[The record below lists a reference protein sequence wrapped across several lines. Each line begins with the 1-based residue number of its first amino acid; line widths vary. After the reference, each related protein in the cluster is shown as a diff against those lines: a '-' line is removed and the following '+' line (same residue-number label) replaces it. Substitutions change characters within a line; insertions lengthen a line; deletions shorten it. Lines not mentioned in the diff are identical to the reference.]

1 MKGSQHILL
10 ILLSTIALLELLPS
24 CHTRKSTFTPEE
36 RREADSIVR
45 QAKSLEE
52 LESLQRRFDKEG
64 HRLASIIALRE
75 WGKRLRNESRFDE
88 ALLIHSKAS
97 DAAQDLQDTL
107 EWVRALNDVGT
118 DYRRIGALD
127 VAQQYHYQAWLMSQE
142 HSDTTSQAK
151 KNQVVALNGLGNIY
165 MTLGNYRRADSALR
179 MALAGEIALGS
190 AVGQAIN
197 YANLG
202 AIFEH
207 RGMLDSAWHYYRLSM
222 QFNEQDHNTL
232 GISLCHTYFGSLYEK
247 AEDYEHAIAE
257 YQKAYELM
265 SSSKDDWHALTSLL
279 ALSGI
284 YLRLGREEQLL
295 PLLERSASIARR
307 IKSREHLAEVY
318 SLYYKYY
325 KKQDDYISAL
335 YYQELAT
342 GLRDSIVGIEQVNRI
357 QNTGISIERSR
368 QARQMDEVR
377 LRLEHEQAT
386 RHVSY
391 AIFILILVLLI
402 LLIGTLLYIQRV
414 RTRSHQALKQMSQMR
429 EHFFTNITHEF
440 RTPLTVILGLS
451 QDLRRDPNNSHKVH
465 EQADTIQ
472 RQGNSLLTLIN
483 QLLDISK
490 IRSAI
495 GIPDMRH
502 GDIRAYVGALLE
514 SYRDYAESRHIYLLY
529 KGDDP
534 IVIDFV
540 PSYINKIVINLLS
553 NAFKFT
559 PAYGTIQVTLEQAEG
574 ILHLEVS
581 DTGSGISPEALPHIF
596 APFYQAQDENA
607 SGGSGIGLALVKQI
621 VDTLEGEVS
630 VTSTLGEGTKIHIA
644 LPIQEYKGTKSLIGG
659 EHLPCDLPL
668 ISQIKEPSEP
678 VALAGTRILI
688 VEDHRDI
695 ASYMGSLL
703 SAHGYEVYYE
713 PDGHKGLER
722 AKELVPDLIISD
734 LMMPQLD
741 GLEMTRLIRTNEV
754 ISHIPI
760 IMVTAKVTEEDRLRG
775 LQAGVDAYL
784 TKPFSSEELCL
795 RVEKLLER
803 QRHLQYHY
811 MRHLAEGMKTLDKGT
826 IAQTD
831 DEVPPPDRGGAS
843 AHDGEPTLTDHTE
856 TKHSAKTYP
865 ETEPSEGEDPAVLL
879 SPIDQAF
886 VTRATEAIL
895 LALEKY
901 QAVEVSSLAKTL
913 CMSPSQLYRKMTAV
927 TGHTPINYI
936 QHVKVKK
943 ACQLLVE
950 QPSMCLAEV
959 AERSGF
965 NDYSNFLR
973 TFKSLCGV
981 PPSRYARERDS
992 LTRRRS
998 DPS

>member
-36 RREADSIVR
+36 RREVDSIVR

-97 DAAQDLQDTL
+97 NAAQDLQDTL
-107 EWVRALNDVGT
+107 EWVRALNDIGT

-142 HSDTTSQAK
+142 HSDTTTQAK

-247 AEDYEHAIAE
+247 AEDYEHAITE
-257 YQKAYELM
+257 YQQAYELM

-284 YLRLGREEQLL
+284 YLRLGQEEQLL

-318 SLYYKYY
+318 TLYYKYY
-325 KKQDDYISAL
+325 KKEDDYISAL
-335 YYQELAT
+335 HYQELAT

-357 QNTGISIERSR
+357 QNTGMSIERSR
-368 QARQMDEVR
+368 QARQMNEVR
-377 LRLEHEQAT
+377 LRLEREQAT

-391 AIFILILVLLI
+391 AVFILILLILI

-414 RTRSHQALKQMSQMR
+414 RTRSHLALKQMSQMR

-451 QDLRRDPNNSHKVH
+451 QDLRQDPNNSHKVH
-465 EQADTIQ
+465 EQAETIQ

-483 QLLDISK
+483 QLLDITK

-495 GIPDMRH
+495 AIPDMRH
-502 GDIRAYVGALLE
+502 GDIRAYIGALLE

-529 KGDDP
+529 NGDDP

-559 PAYGTIQVTLEQAEG
+559 PAYGTIQVALEQAER

-596 APFYQAQDENA
+596 TPFYQAQSE
-607 SGGSGIGLALVKQI
+607 SSTGGSGIGLALVKQI
-621 VDTLEGEVS
+621 IDTLEGEVS

-659 EHLPCDLPL
+659 EQLPCDLPL
-668 ISQIKEPSEP
+668 ASQVKEQSEPS
-678 VALAGTRILI
+678 ALAGTRILI
-688 VEDHRDI
+688 IEDHRDI

-713 PDGHKGLER
+713 PNGPKGLER

-741 GLEMTRLIRTNEV
+741 GLEMTRMIRTNEV

-760 IMVTAKVTEEDRLRG
+760 IMVTAKVSEEDHLQG
-775 LQAGVDAYL
+775 LLAGVDAYL

-795 RVEKLLER
+795 CVEKLLER

-811 MRHLAEGMKTLDKGT
+811 MRHLAEGIKARDKEQIHDEST
-826 IAQTD
+826 SRAEESDCHCKPAPTD
-831 DEVPPPDRGGAS
+831 Q
-843 AHDGEPTLTDHTE
+843 
-856 TKHSAKTYP
+856 P
-865 ETEPSEGEDPAVLL
+865 ETALSEETCPETGPNEGEEAAVIL
-879 SPIDQAF
+879 SPMDQAF
-886 VTRATEAIL
+886 VSRATEAIF
-895 LALEKY
+895 LALEKD
-901 QAVEVSSLAKTL
+901 QTIEVDSLAKTL
-913 CMSPSQLYRKMTAV
+913 GMSPSQLYRKMTAV

-936 QHVKVKK
+936 QYIKVKK
-943 ACQLLVE
+943 ACQLLIE
-950 QPSMCLAEV
+950 HPSMCLAEI

-981 PPSRYARERDS
+981 PPSRYVRERGTLS
-992 LTRRRS
+992 RRCCALS
-998 DPS
+998 

>member
-1 MKGSQHILL
+1 MKGLLHILFT
-10 ILLSTIALLELLPS
+10 LLSATSLLGLLPS
-24 CHTRKSTFTPEE
+24 CHTQKSIFTPEE
-36 RREADSIVR
+36 RREADSIVH
-45 QAKSLEE
+45 QAKTLQE
-52 LESLQRRFDKEG
+52 LELLHRRLDQEG
-64 HRLASIIALRE
+64 HRLASIVALRE
-75 WGKRLRNESRFDE
+75 WGRGLRHESRFDE
-88 ALLIHSKAS
+88 ALLVHNKAAE
-97 DAAQDLQDTL
+97 AAQSLRDTL
-107 EWVRALNDVGT
+107 EWIRALNDIGT
-118 DYRRIGALD
+118 NYRRIGALD
-127 VAQQYHYQAWLMSQE
+127 IAQLYHYQAWMMSQE
-142 HSDTTSQAK
+142 HSDTTTQAK
-151 KNQVVALNGLGNIY
+151 KNQVISLNGLGNIY
-165 MTLGNYRRADSALR
+165 MAIGNYQRADSALR
-179 MALAGEIALGS
+179 IALAGETAIGS
-190 AVGQAIN
+190 LVGQAMN

-202 AIFEH
+202 AIFE
-207 RGMLDSAWHYYRLSM
+207 RKGMLDSAWHYYRLSM
-222 QFNEQDHNTL
+222 QFNKQDHNTL

-247 AEDYEHAIAE
+247 AEDYEHAISE
-257 YQKAYELM
+257 YQQAYELM

-284 YLRLGREEQLL
+284 YLRLGQEEQLL
-295 PLLERSASIARR
+295 PLLERSATIARR

-318 SLYYKYY
+318 TLYYKYY
-325 KKQDDYISAL
+325 KKEDDYISAL
-335 YYQELAT
+335 HYQELAT

-357 QNTGISIERSR
+357 QNTGMSIERSR
-368 QARQMDEVR
+368 QPRQMNEVH

-391 AIFILILVLLI
+391 AVFILILLILI

-414 RTRSHQALKQMSQMR
+414 RTRSHLALKQMSQMR

-451 QDLRRDPNNSHKVH
+451 QDLRQDPNNSHKVH
-465 EQADTIQ
+465 EQAETIQ

-483 QLLDISK
+483 QLLDITK

-495 GIPDMRH
+495 TIPDMRH
-502 GDIRAYVGALLE
+502 GDIRAYIGALLE

-529 KGDDP
+529 NGDDP

-540 PSYINKIVINLLS
+540 PSYINKIIINLLS

-559 PAYGTIQVTLEQAEG
+559 PAYGTIQVALEQAER

-596 APFYQAQDENA
+596 TPFYQAQSE
-607 SGGSGIGLALVKQI
+607 SSTGGSGIGLALVKQI

-659 EHLPCDLPL
+659 EQLPCDLPL
-668 ISQIKEPSEP
+668 ASQVKEQSEPS
-678 VALAGTRILI
+678 ALAGTRILI
-688 VEDHRDI
+688 IEDHRDI

-713 PDGHKGLER
+713 PNGQKGLER

-741 GLEMTRLIRTNEV
+741 GLEMTRMIRTNEV

-760 IMVTAKVTEEDRLRG
+760 IMVTAKVTEEDRLQG

-811 MRHLAEGMKTLDKGT
+811 MRHLAEGIKARDKEQ
-826 IAQTD
+826 IH
-831 DEVPPPDRGGAS
+831 DESTSRAGERDS
-843 AHDGEPTLTDHTE
+843 DCEPTLTDQPTTALSE
-856 TKHSAKTYP
+856 EIRP
-865 ETEPSEGEDPAVLL
+865 ETQPSEGEEATVIL
-879 SPIDQAF
+879 SPMDQAF
-886 VTRATEAIL
+886 VSRATEAIL
-895 LALEKY
+895 QALEKY
-901 QAVEVSSLAKTL
+901 RTVEVSSLAKTL

-950 QPSMCLAEV
+950 QPNMCLAEI

-981 PPSRYARERDS
+981 PPSRYVRERGTLS
-992 LTRRRS
+992 RRCCALS
-998 DPS
+998 

>member
-1 MKGSQHILL
+1 MKGLLHILFT
-10 ILLSTIALLELLPS
+10 LLSATSLLGLLPS
-24 CHTRKSTFTPEE
+24 CHTRKSIFTPEE
-36 RREADSIVR
+36 RREADSIVH
-45 QAKSLEE
+45 QSKTLQE
-52 LESLQRRFDKEG
+52 LELLHRRLDQEG
-64 HRLASIIALRE
+64 LRLASIVALRE
-75 WGKRLRNESRFDE
+75 WGRGLRHESRFDE
-88 ALLIHSKAS
+88 ALLVHNKAAE
-97 DAAQDLQDTL
+97 AAQSLRDTL
-107 EWVRALNDVGT
+107 EWIRALNDIGT
-118 DYRRIGALD
+118 NYRRIGALD
-127 VAQQYHYQAWLMSQE
+127 IAQLYHYQAWMMSQE
-142 HSDTTSQAK
+142 HSDTTTQAK
-151 KNQVVALNGLGNIY
+151 KNQVISLNGLGNIY
-165 MTLGNYRRADSALR
+165 MAIGNYQRADSALR
-179 MALAGEIALGS
+179 IALAGETAIGS
-190 AVGQAIN
+190 LVGQAMN

-202 AIFEH
+202 AIFE
-207 RGMLDSAWHYYRLSM
+207 RKGMLDSAWHYYRLSM
-222 QFNEQDHNTL
+222 QFNKQDHNTL

-247 AEDYEHAIAE
+247 AEDYEHAITE
-257 YQKAYELM
+257 YQQAYELM

-284 YLRLGREEQLL
+284 YLRLGQEEQLL

-318 SLYYKYY
+318 TLYYKYY
-325 KKQDDYISAL
+325 KKEDDYISAL
-335 YYQELAT
+335 HYQELAT

-357 QNTGISIERSR
+357 QNTGMSIERSR
-368 QARQMDEVR
+368 QARQMNEVR
-377 LRLEHEQAT
+377 LRLEREQAT

-391 AIFILILVLLI
+391 AVFILILLILI

-414 RTRSHQALKQMSQMR
+414 RTRSHLALKQMSQMR

-451 QDLRRDPNNSHKVH
+451 QDLRRDPNNSQKVH

-483 QLLDISK
+483 QLLDITK

-502 GDIRAYVGALLE
+502 GDIRAYIGALLE
-514 SYRDYAESRHIYLLY
+514 SYRDYAESRHIYLHY

-559 PAYGTIQVTLEQAEG
+559 PAYGTIQVALEQAEG

-596 APFYQAQDENA
+596 APFYQAQGESA
-607 SGGSGIGLALVKQI
+607 TGGSGIGLALVKQI
-621 VDTLEGEVS
+621 IDTLEGEIS

-668 ISQIKEPSEP
+668 VTQVKEQTEPS
-678 VALAGTRILI
+678 ALAGTRILI

-713 PDGHKGLER
+713 PDGQKGLER

-741 GLEMTRLIRTNEV
+741 GLEMTRMIRTNEV

-760 IMVTAKVTEEDRLRG
+760 IMVTAKVTEEDRLQG

-811 MRHLAEGMKTLDKGT
+811 MRHLAEGIKARDKEQ
-826 IAQTD
+826 IH
-831 DEVPPPDRGGAS
+831 DESTPRAGERDCDS
-843 AHDGEPTLTDHTE
+843 EPTLTDQPTTGLSEE
-856 TKHSAKTYP
+856 TPP
-865 ETEPSEGEDPAVLL
+865 ETQPSEGEEATVIL
-879 SPIDQAF
+879 SPMDQAF
-886 VTRATEAIL
+886 VSRATEAIL
-895 LALEKY
+895 QALEKY
-901 QAVEVSSLAKTL
+901 RTVEVSSLAKTL

-950 QPSMCLAEV
+950 QPNMCLAEI

-981 PPSRYARERDS
+981 PPSRYVRERGTLS
-992 LTRRRS
+992 RRCCALS
-998 DPS
+998 

>member
-1 MKGSQHILL
+1 
-10 ILLSTIALLELLPS
+10 
-24 CHTRKSTFTPEE
+24 
-36 RREADSIVR
+36 
-45 QAKSLEE
+45 
-52 LESLQRRFDKEG
+52 
-64 HRLASIIALRE
+64 
-75 WGKRLRNESRFDE
+75 
-88 ALLIHSKAS
+88 
-97 DAAQDLQDTL
+97 
-107 EWVRALNDVGT
+107 
-118 DYRRIGALD
+118 
-127 VAQQYHYQAWLMSQE
+127 
-142 HSDTTSQAK
+142 
-151 KNQVVALNGLGNIY
+151 
-165 MTLGNYRRADSALR
+165 
-179 MALAGEIALGS
+179 
-190 AVGQAIN
+190 
-197 YANLG
+197 
-202 AIFEH
+202 
-207 RGMLDSAWHYYRLSM
+207 
-222 QFNEQDHNTL
+222 
-232 GISLCHTYFGSLYEK
+232 
-247 AEDYEHAIAE
+247 
-257 YQKAYELM
+257 M

-284 YLRLGREEQLL
+284 YLRLGQEELLL

-391 AIFILILVLLI
+391 AVFFLILLLLVLLI
-402 LLIGTLLYIQRV
+402 GALLYIQRM
-414 RTRSHQALKQMSQMR
+414 RTRSHLALKQVSQMR

-451 QDLRRDPNNSHKVH
+451 QDLRRDPNNSQKVH

-483 QLLDISK
+483 QLLDITK

-502 GDIRAYVGALLE
+502 GDIRAYIGALLE

-559 PAYGTIQVTLEQAEG
+559 PAYGTIQVALEQAEG

-596 APFYQAQDENA
+596 APFYQAEGESA
-607 SGGSGIGLALVKQI
+607 TGGSGIGLALVKQI
-621 VDTLEGEVS
+621 IDTLEGEIS

-668 ISQIKEPSEP
+668 VTQVKEQTEPS
-678 VALAGTRILI
+678 ALAGTRILI

-713 PDGHKGLER
+713 PDGQKGLER

-741 GLEMTRLIRTNEV
+741 GLEMTRMIRTNEV

-760 IMVTAKVTEEDRLRG
+760 IMVTAKVTEEDRLQG

-811 MRHLAEGMKTLDKGT
+811 MRHLADGIKARDKEQ
-826 IAQTD
+826 IH
-831 DEVPPPDRGGAS
+831 DESISRAEERDC
-843 AHDGEPTLTDHTE
+843 DCEPTPTDQPE
-856 TKHSAKTYP
+856 TALSEETHP
-865 ETEPSEGEDPAVLL
+865 ETEPSEGEEAAVIL
-879 SPIDQAF
+879 SPMDQAF
-886 VTRATEAIL
+886 VSRATEAIL
-895 LALEKY
+895 HALEKY
-901 QAVEVSSLAKTL
+901 RTVEVSSLAKTL

-950 QPSMCLAEV
+950 QPNMCLAEI

-981 PPSRYARERDS
+981 PPSRYVRERGTLS
-992 LTRRRS
+992 RRG
-998 DPS
+998 

>member
-1 MKGSQHILL
+1 MKGLLHILFT
-10 ILLSTIALLELLPS
+10 LLSATSLLGLLPS
-24 CHTRKSTFTPEE
+24 CHTQKSIFTPEE
-36 RREADSIVR
+36 RREADSIVH
-45 QAKSLEE
+45 QAKTLQE
-52 LESLQRRFDKEG
+52 LELLQRRFDKEG

-222 QFNEQDHNTL
+222 QFNKQDHNTL

-257 YQKAYELM
+257 YQQAYELM

-284 YLRLGREEQLL
+284 YLRLGQEEQLL

-318 SLYYKYY
+318 TLYYKYY
-325 KKQDDYISAL
+325 KKEDDYISAL
-335 YYQELAT
+335 HYQELAT

-357 QNTGISIERSR
+357 QNTGMSIERSR
-368 QARQMDEVR
+368 QARQMNEVR
-377 LRLEHEQAT
+377 LRLERERAT

-391 AIFILILVLLI
+391 AVFILILLILI

-414 RTRSHQALKQMSQMR
+414 RTRSHLALKQMSQMR

-451 QDLRRDPNNSHKVH
+451 QDLRQDPNNSHKVH
-465 EQADTIQ
+465 EQAETIQ
-472 RQGNSLLTLIN
+472 RQGNSLLPLIN
-483 QLLDISK
+483 QLLDITK

-495 GIPDMRH
+495 AIPDMRH
-502 GDIRAYVGALLE
+502 GDIRAYIGALLE

-529 KGDDP
+529 NGDDP

-540 PSYINKIVINLLS
+540 PSYINKIIINLLS

-559 PAYGTIQVTLEQAEG
+559 PAYGTIQVALEQAEG

-596 APFYQAQDENA
+596 APFYQAQGESA
-607 SGGSGIGLALVKQI
+607 TGGSGIGLALVKQI
-621 VDTLEGEVS
+621 IDTLEGEIS

-668 ISQIKEPSEP
+668 VTQVKEQTEPS
-678 VALAGTRILI
+678 ALAGTRILI

-713 PDGHKGLER
+713 PNGQKGLER

-734 LMMPQLD
+734 RMIPRLD
-741 GLEMTRLIRTNEV
+741 GLEMTRMIRTNEV

-760 IMVTAKVTEEDRLRG
+760 IMVTAKVSEEDHLQG
-775 LQAGVDAYL
+775 LLAGVDAYL

-795 RVEKLLER
+795 CVEKLLER

-811 MRHLAEGMKTLDKGT
+811 MRHLAEGIKARDKEQ
-826 IAQTD
+826 IH
-831 DEVPPPDRGGAS
+831 DESTSRAEERGC
-843 AHDGEPTLTDHTE
+843 DCKPTLTDQSMTALSEE
-856 TKHSAKTYP
+856 TRP
-865 ETEPSEGEDPAVLL
+865 ETQPSEGEEAAVIL
-879 SPIDQAF
+879 SPMDQAF
-886 VTRATEAIL
+886 VSRATEAIF
-895 LALEKY
+895 LALEKD
-901 QAVEVSSLAKTL
+901 QTIEVDSLAKTL
-913 CMSPSQLYRKMTAV
+913 GMSPSQLYRKMTAV
-927 TGHTPINYI
+927 TGHSPINYI
-936 QHVKVKK
+936 QYIKVKK
-943 ACQLLVE
+943 ACQLLIE
-950 QPSMCLAEV
+950 HPSMCLAEI

-973 TFKSLCGV
+973 TFKSHCGV
-981 PPSRYARERDS
+981 PPSRYVRERAP
-992 LTRRRS
+992 LTPRRCE
-998 DPS
+998 PS

>member
-1 MKGSQHILL
+1 
-10 ILLSTIALLELLPS
+10 
-24 CHTRKSTFTPEE
+24 
-36 RREADSIVR
+36 
-45 QAKSLEE
+45 
-52 LESLQRRFDKEG
+52 
-64 HRLASIIALRE
+64 
-75 WGKRLRNESRFDE
+75 
-88 ALLIHSKAS
+88 
-97 DAAQDLQDTL
+97 
-107 EWVRALNDVGT
+107 
-118 DYRRIGALD
+118 
-127 VAQQYHYQAWLMSQE
+127 
-142 HSDTTSQAK
+142 
-151 KNQVVALNGLGNIY
+151 
-165 MTLGNYRRADSALR
+165 
-179 MALAGEIALGS
+179 
-190 AVGQAIN
+190 
-197 YANLG
+197 
-202 AIFEH
+202 
-207 RGMLDSAWHYYRLSM
+207 
-222 QFNEQDHNTL
+222 
-232 GISLCHTYFGSLYEK
+232 
-247 AEDYEHAIAE
+247 
-257 YQKAYELM
+257 
-265 SSSKDDWHALTSLL
+265 
-279 ALSGI
+279 
-284 YLRLGREEQLL
+284 
-295 PLLERSASIARR
+295 
-307 IKSREHLAEVY
+307 
-318 SLYYKYY
+318 
-325 KKQDDYISAL
+325 
-335 YYQELAT
+335 
-342 GLRDSIVGIEQVNRI
+342 
-357 QNTGISIERSR
+357 
-368 QARQMDEVR
+368 MDEVR

-391 AIFILILVLLI
+391 AVFFLILLLLV
-402 LLIGTLLYIQRV
+402 LLIGTLLYIQRM
-414 RTRSHQALKQMSQMR
+414 RTRSHLALKQVSQMR

-451 QDLRRDPNNSHKVH
+451 QDLRRDPNNSQKVH

-483 QLLDISK
+483 QLLDITK

-502 GDIRAYVGALLE
+502 GDIRAYIGALLE

-559 PAYGTIQVTLEQAEG
+559 PAYGTIQVALEQAEG

-581 DTGSGISPEALPHIF
+581 DTGTGISPEALPHIF
-596 APFYQAQDENA
+596 APFYQAQGESA
-607 SGGSGIGLALVKQI
+607 TGGSGIGLALVKQI
-621 VDTLEGEVS
+621 IDTLEGEIS
-630 VTSTLGEGTKIHIA
+630 VTSTPGEGTKIHIA

-668 ISQIKEPSEP
+668 VTQVKEQTEPS
-678 VALAGTRILI
+678 ALAGTRILI

-713 PDGHKGLER
+713 PDGQKGLER

-741 GLEMTRLIRTNEV
+741 GLEMTRMIRTNEV

-760 IMVTAKVTEEDRLRG
+760 IMVTAKVTEEDRLQG

-811 MRHLAEGMKTLDKGT
+811 MRHLAEGIKARDKEQ
-826 IAQTD
+826 IH
-831 DEVPPPDRGGAS
+831 DESTSRAGDR
-843 AHDGEPTLTDHTE
+843 DCDCEPTLTDQPTTGLSEE
-856 TKHSAKTYP
+856 TRP
-865 ETEPSEGEDPAVLL
+865 ETQPSEGEEATVIL
-879 SPIDQAF
+879 SPMDQAF
-886 VTRATEAIL
+886 VSRATEAIL
-895 LALEKY
+895 QALEKY
-901 QAVEVSSLAKTL
+901 RTVEVSSLAKTL

-950 QPSMCLAEV
+950 QPNMCLAEI

-981 PPSRYARERDS
+981 PPSRYVRERGTLS
-992 LTRRRS
+992 RRCCALS
-998 DPS
+998 

>member
-36 RREADSIVR
+36 RREVDSIVR

-97 DAAQDLQDTL
+97 NAAQDLQDTL
-107 EWVRALNDVGT
+107 EWVRALNDIGT

-142 HSDTTSQAK
+142 HSDTTTQAK

-284 YLRLGREEQLL
+284 YLRLGQEEQLL
-295 PLLERSASIARR
+295 PLLERSTSIARR
-307 IKSREHLAEVY
+307 IKSREHLAEIY

-391 AIFILILVLLI
+391 AVFFLILLLLVLLI
-402 LLIGTLLYIQRV
+402 GALLYIQRM
-414 RTRSHQALKQMSQMR
+414 RTRSHLALKQVSQMR

-440 RTPLTVILGLS
+440 RTPLTVILRLS
-451 QDLRRDPNNSHKVH
+451 QDLRRDPNNSQKVH

-483 QLLDISK
+483 QLLDITK

-502 GDIRAYVGALLE
+502 GDIRAYIGAL
-514 SYRDYAESRHIYLLY
+514 YAESRHIYLLY

-559 PAYGTIQVTLEQAEG
+559 PAYGTIQVALEQAEG

-581 DTGSGISPEALPHIF
+581 DTGTGISPEALPHIF
-596 APFYQAQDENA
+596 APFYQAQGESA
-607 SGGSGIGLALVKQI
+607 TGGSGIGLALVKQI
-621 VDTLEGEVS
+621 VDTLEGEIS

-659 EHLPCDLPL
+659 EHLPSDLPL
-668 ISQIKEPSEP
+668 VTQVKEQTESP
-678 VALAGTRILI
+678 ALSGTRILI

-713 PDGHKGLER
+713 PDGQKGLER

-741 GLEMTRLIRTNEV
+741 GLEMTRMIRTNEV

-760 IMVTAKVTEEDRLRG
+760 IMVTAKVTEEDRLQG

-811 MRHLAEGMKTLDKGT
+811 MRHLAEGMKVRDKEQ
-826 IAQTD
+826 IH
-831 DEVPPPDRGGAS
+831 DESTPRAGERDCDS
-843 AHDGEPTLTDHTE
+843 EPTLTDQPTTGLSEE
-856 TKHSAKTYP
+856 TPP
-865 ETEPSEGEDPAVLL
+865 ETQPSEGEEATVIL
-879 SPIDQAF
+879 SPMDQAF
-886 VTRATEAIL
+886 VSRATEAIL
-895 LALEKY
+895 QALEKY
-901 QAVEVSSLAKTL
+901 RMVEVSSLAKTL

-950 QPSMCLAEV
+950 QPNMCLAEI

-981 PPSRYARERDS
+981 PPSRYVRERGTLS
-992 LTRRRS
+992 RRCCALS
-998 DPS
+998 

>member
-24 CHTRKSTFTPEE
+24 CQARKSTFTPEE

-64 HRLASIIALRE
+64 HRLGSIIALRE

-88 ALLIHSKAS
+88 ALLVHSKAS
-97 DAAQDLQDTL
+97 EAAQDLQDTL

-127 VAQQYHYQAWLMSQE
+127 VAQQYHYQAWLISQE
-142 HSDTTSQAK
+142 HSDTTAQAK

-222 QFNEQDHNTL
+222 QDHNTL

-247 AEDYEHAIAE
+247 AADYEHAIAE

-284 YLRLGREEQLL
+284 YLRLGQEEQLL

-391 AIFILILVLLI
+391 AVFFLIFLLLVLLI
-402 LLIGTLLYIQRV
+402 GALLYIQRM
-414 RTRSHQALKQMSQMR
+414 RTRSHLALKQVSQMR

-451 QDLRRDPNNSHKVH
+451 QDLRRDPNNSQKVH

-483 QLLDISK
+483 QLLDITK

-502 GDIRAYVGALLE
+502 GDIRAYIGALLE
-514 SYRDYAESRHIYLLY
+514 SYLLY

-559 PAYGTIQVTLEQAEG
+559 PAYGTIQVALEQAEG

-596 APFYQAQDENA
+596 APFYQAQGESA

-630 VTSTLGEGTKIHIA
+630 VTSMLGEGTKIHIA

-668 ISQIKEPSEP
+668 ISQIKEHSEP

-713 PDGHKGLER
+713 PDGQKGLER

-741 GLEMTRLIRTNEV
+741 GLEMTRMIRTNEV

-811 MRHLAEGMKTLDKGT
+811 MRHLAEGIKARDKEQ
-826 IAQTD
+826 IH
-831 DEVPPPDRGGAS
+831 DESTPRAEERDC
-843 AHDGEPTLTDHTE
+843 DCEPTLTDQPTTGLSEE
-856 TKHSAKTYP
+856 THP
-865 ETEPSEGEDPAVLL
+865 ETEPSEGEEAAVIL
-879 SPIDQAF
+879 SPMDQAF
-886 VTRATEAIL
+886 VSRATEAIL
-895 LALEKY
+895 QALEKY
-901 QAVEVSSLAKTL
+901 RTVEVSSLAKTL

-943 ACQLLVE
+943 ACQLLIE
-950 QPSMCLAEV
+950 QPNMCLAEV

-981 PPSRYARERDS
+981 PPSRYVRERGTLS
-992 LTRRRS
+992 RRCCALS
-998 DPS
+998 

>member
-1 MKGSQHILL
+1 
-10 ILLSTIALLELLPS
+10 
-24 CHTRKSTFTPEE
+24 
-36 RREADSIVR
+36 
-45 QAKSLEE
+45 
-52 LESLQRRFDKEG
+52 
-64 HRLASIIALRE
+64 
-75 WGKRLRNESRFDE
+75 
-88 ALLIHSKAS
+88 
-97 DAAQDLQDTL
+97 
-107 EWVRALNDVGT
+107 
-118 DYRRIGALD
+118 
-127 VAQQYHYQAWLMSQE
+127 
-142 HSDTTSQAK
+142 
-151 KNQVVALNGLGNIY
+151 
-165 MTLGNYRRADSALR
+165 
-179 MALAGEIALGS
+179 
-190 AVGQAIN
+190 
-197 YANLG
+197 
-202 AIFEH
+202 
-207 RGMLDSAWHYYRLSM
+207 MLDSAWHYYRLSM

-284 YLRLGREEQLL
+284 YLRLGQEEQLL
-295 PLLERSASIARR
+295 PLLERSTSIARR
-307 IKSREHLAEVY
+307 IKSREHLAEIY

-391 AIFILILVLLI
+391 AVFFLILLLLVLLI
-402 LLIGTLLYIQRV
+402 GALLYIQRM
-414 RTRSHQALKQMSQMR
+414 RTRSHLALKQVSQMR

-451 QDLRRDPNNSHKVH
+451 QDLRRDPNNSQKVH

-483 QLLDISK
+483 QLLDITK

-502 GDIRAYVGALLE
+502 GDIRAYIGALLE

-559 PAYGTIQVTLEQAEG
+559 PAYGTIQVALEQAEG

-581 DTGSGISPEALPHIF
+581 DTGTGISPEALPHIF
-596 APFYQAQDENA
+596 APFYQAQGESA
-607 SGGSGIGLALVKQI
+607 TGGSGIGLALVKQI
-621 VDTLEGEVS
+621 VDTLEGEIS

-668 ISQIKEPSEP
+668 VTQIKEHTEP

-741 GLEMTRLIRTNEV
+741 GLEMTRMIRTNEV

-811 MRHLAEGMKTLDKGT
+811 MRHLAEGMKVRDKEQ
-826 IAQTD
+826 IH
-831 DEVPPPDRGGAS
+831 DESTPRAGERDCDS
-843 AHDGEPTLTDHTE
+843 EPTLTDQPTTGLSEE
-856 TKHSAKTYP
+856 TPP
-865 ETEPSEGEDPAVLL
+865 ETQPSEGEEATVIL
-879 SPIDQAF
+879 SPMDQAF
-886 VTRATEAIL
+886 VSRATEAIL
-895 LALEKY
+895 QALEKY
-901 QAVEVSSLAKTL
+901 RMVEVSSLAKTL

-950 QPSMCLAEV
+950 QPNMCLAEI

-981 PPSRYARERDS
+981 PPSRYVRERG
-992 LTRRRS
+992 T
-998 DPS
+998 PSR